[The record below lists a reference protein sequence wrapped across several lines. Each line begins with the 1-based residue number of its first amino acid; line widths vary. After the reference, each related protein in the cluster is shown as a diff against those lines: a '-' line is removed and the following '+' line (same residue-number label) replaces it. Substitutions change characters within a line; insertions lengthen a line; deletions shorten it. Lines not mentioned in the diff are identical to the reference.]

1 MKQRS
6 VVLTFLALLSVI
18 TYFDRVC
25 MSVAGP
31 IMQKELGLSQKEW
44 GWVMGAFILAYG
56 LFEIPSGAM
65 GDRHGYRLT
74 LMRIVAWWSVF
85 TSLTAVARNFVTLV
99 VMSFFFG
106 AGEAGAYPNMA
117 GCIGRWFPPEK
128 RAGAQ
133 GVIWSASRIGGAL
146 APWIIVPLMKVLGWR
161 NTFLLCGGLGIVW
174 IVAWYAWYRDHHAPP
189 DESHQKPPPA
199 AESLPHGNAA
209 PRDPLRSHSAPWGR
223 LFRSRQ
229 LWVIMAMYQC
239 YAWGIWFF
247 ISWYPTYLVKG
258 RGLTQDEMGYYAA
271 LPFLLGAVGNLAGG
285 HLCDR
290 LGRRFGLGVGR
301 RLVGSVS
308 LLASALFLLA
318 TALTTGKWTGIV
330 LLPLGLG
337 VMDCMVPA
345 AWSTCTDIG
354 GRWSGAVS
362 GAMNTA
368 GQVGGFLSIVLF
380 GYLVDASGNYNLP
393 IFVIAGM
400 LMLSA
405 FLFWQIDADRPLLG
419 DLLSTAGPSDRTPSE

>member
-1 MKQRS
+1 
-6 VVLTFLALLSVI
+6 
-18 TYFDRVC
+18 
-25 MSVAGP
+25 
-31 IMQKELGLSQKEW
+31 
-44 GWVMGAFILAYG
+44 
-56 LFEIPSGAM
+56 
-65 GDRHGYRLT
+65 
-74 LMRIVAWWSVF
+74 
-85 TSLTAVARNFVTLV
+85 
-99 VMSFFFG
+99 
-106 AGEAGAYPNMA
+106 
-117 GCIGRWFPPEK
+117 
-128 RAGAQ
+128 
-133 GVIWSASRIGGAL
+133 
-146 APWIIVPLMKVLGWR
+146 
-161 NTFLLCGGLGIVW
+161 
-174 IVAWYAWYRDHHAPP
+174 
-189 DESHQKPPPA
+189 
-199 AESLPHGNAA
+199 
-209 PRDPLRSHSAPWGR
+209 
-223 LFRSRQ
+223 
-229 LWVIMAMYQC
+229 MAMYQC

-258 RGLTQDEMGYYAA
+258 RGLTQDEMGHYAA
-271 LPFLLGAVGNLAGG
+271 LPFLLGSVGNLAGG